1 MAVELNGGQA
11 GPSGADVVVV
21 GAGVSG
27 LIAAVRAAQGGCRVL
42 VLEKLVEDRYV
53 CNSRLTQGVWH
64 CALADPLSEPAH
76 LEERILAVTRNAAR
90 RDLAQAVAGDALRVV
105 RWMQAAG
112 VRFMKGPLDYQS
124 FVLAPPSITAQG
136 RAWEGRGGDVM
147 LRTLEAQLLQHG
159 GRLLRGHRATRLLMQ
174 GDRVSGL
181 EGHQADGQPFRL
193 DADAVVIADGGFQA
207 NDELMRKHAYPQ
219 PQAVFQRNA
228 RTGMGDGLTMAMQAG
243 AGATDLEAF
252 YGHLLSRDAFTNEQL
267 WPYPFMDYV
276 MSSAILVDKHA
287 RRWVD
292 EGLGGIVVANAIARS
307 PDPSDKIIIADDV
320 IWNDSGKFRLMS
332 PNPWL
337 TRSGGTLHRADTL
350 DALAGLCGLDA
361 ATLAATVDSYNAAVR
376 SGATAGLQPA
386 RSTDT
391 STARPIEKGPFYGI
405 PVCAGITYTMGG
417 IAINADAQALTPSQ
431 EPIAG
436 LYAVGCAAGGLEG
449 GPAVGYVGGLIK
461 SGVTGLRAAE
471 HITATLT
478 ALNR

>member
-1 MAVELNGGQA
+1 MTFDRNGESVA
-11 GPSGADVVVV
+11 SPSADVVVV

-27 LIAAVRAAQGGCRVL
+27 MIAAVRAAQGGRRVV

-76 LEERILAVTRNAAR
+76 LEARIMAVTANAAR
-90 RDLAQAVAGDALRVV
+90 PDLAQAVARDALRVV
-105 RWMQAAG
+105 RWMQQAG

-147 LRTLEAQLLQHG
+147 LRTLEAQLQRHG
-159 GRLLRGHRATRLLMQ
+159 GRILRGHRATRLLMQ
-174 GDRVSGL
+174 GARVSGL
-181 EGHQADGQPFRL
+181 EGRKADGEAFTL
-193 DADAVVIADGGFQA
+193 AAEAVVIADGGFQA
-207 NDELMRKHAYPQ
+207 NDDLMRRHAYPQ

-228 RTGMGDGLTMAMQAG
+228 RTGMGDGLTMAIEAG
-243 AGATDLEAF
+243 AGVTDLESF

-276 MSSAILVDKHA
+276 MSSAILVDKQA

-307 PDPSDKIIIADDV
+307 QDPSDKIIIVDEA
-320 IWNDSGKFRLMS
+320 IWNDTGKFRLMS

-337 TRSGGTLHRADTL
+337 ARSGGTLYRADSIE
-350 DALAGLCGLDA
+350 ALAGQCGLDA
-361 ATLAATVDSYNAAVR
+361 TALAATVDNYNAAVR
-376 SGATAGLQPA
+376 SGATASLQPT
-386 RSTDT
+386 RSTAT
-391 STARPIEKGPFYGI
+391 SVAKPIEKGPFYGI

-471 HITATLT
+471 HIV
-478 ALNR
+478 ALIDKE